1 MSVGLVTANG
11 YYPAITMNIDQYCQ
25 LGNSIEI
32 GLRKMPDSYELTG
45 KMPAELLEKCKT
57 YCPNLNLEMSDGPWW
72 HIVTYLSIETPD
84 DVIVDYLRSLNK
96 FAATELE

>member
-1 MSVGLVTANG
+1 MYS
-11 YYPAITMNIDQYCQ
+11 DEYCQ